1 MFIDENP
8 AVINGSTFKEGRAAF
23 ASFVVRLF
31 QKEKFQIG
39 VLSIN
44 LEISQLLNPLALSNS

>member
-1 MFIDENP
+1 MDENP
-8 AVINGSTFKEGRAAF
+8 VVINGSTFKESYATF

-44 LEISQLLNPLALSNS
+44 LEISQILNPLALSNS

>member
-1 MFIDENP
+1 MFIDESR
-8 AVINGSTFKEGRAAF
+8 AVINGSTFKEGCATF

>member
-1 MFIDENP
+1 MDENP
-8 AVINGSTFKEGRAAF
+8 AFINGSPFKEGQATF

-31 QKEKFQIG
+31 QKEKLFQIG

-44 LEISQLLNPLALSNS
+44 LEISQLLNPLAWSNS

>member
-1 MFIDENP
+1 MYEKP
-8 AVINGSTFKEGRAAF
+8 AVINGSPFKEGRATF